1 MKNFVQSSSLPV
13 MWRHW
18 NYNANQFKCCQWR
31 HNFNYHLGARF
42 LMWTQE
48 MNTHNCLRTHA
59 QFHVSP
65 WRCVHWKVHPW
76 LEMNLQRQDLTL
88 NSLLLHEQAL
98 QDCISNDHTAGNTC
112 WYVSWWGITFL
123 KTVPSQQKKKE
134 QIPEGGKKKKELNYI
149 RDTDETYSISNDD
162 VVE

>member
-1 MKNFVQSSSLPV
+1 M
-13 MWRHW
+13 
-18 NYNANQFKCCQWR
+18 
-31 HNFNYHLGARF
+31 
-42 LMWTQE
+42 
-48 MNTHNCLRTHA
+48 
-59 QFHVSP
+59 
-65 WRCVHWKVHPW
+65 
-76 LEMNLQRQDLTL
+76 
-88 NSLLLHEQAL
+88 HEQAL